1 MSMFNKSLVSRC
13 QLNSDD
19 VCIVANTMQMYF
31 AVALMEPFKFIGLR
45 NSYIKCTWTHILSAE
60 WKADTCLM

>member
-13 QLNSDD
+13 QLNSVD
-19 VCIVANTMQMYF
+19 VCIVAKTMQMYF

-45 NSYIKCTWTHILSAE
+45 NSYIKCTWTHIL
-60 WKADTCLM
+60 